1 MKIEKIAKKKQKDL
15 TFKDLEIGDVF
26 RDASS
31 GVILMKMREVVI
43 DRSRVNVIN
52 LERSTYVYRAE
63 RDRVIRVDATLVVK
77 E

>member
-26 RDASS
+26 RDAAS
-31 GVILMKMREVVI
+31 GVILMKMREVVS

-52 LERSTYVYRAE
+52 LERSIYSYRVE